1 MTLELWSAAG
11 QRETLETDPPPAA
24 PGPQEGAWPPPA
36 ATPKD
41 QREISMRTGSL
52 DVSENHATCSDTR
65 SNTSPIVAGSQG
77 RKFGSDVEPWLQE
90 GWKFGRGLA

>member
-1 MTLELWSAAG
+1 MTLELWWDAVN
-11 QRETLETDPPPAA
+11 LERWRRTHRRPRPVHRKGHDPPV
-24 PGPQEGAWPPPA
+24 

-65 SNTSPIVAGSQG
+65 SNTS
-77 RKFGSDVEPWLQE
+77 R
-90 GWKFGRGLA
+90 